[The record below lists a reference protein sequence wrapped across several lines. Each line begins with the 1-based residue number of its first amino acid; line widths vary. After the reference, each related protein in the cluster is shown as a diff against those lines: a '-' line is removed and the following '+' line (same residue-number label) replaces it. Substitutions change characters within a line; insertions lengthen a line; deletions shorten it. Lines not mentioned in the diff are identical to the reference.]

1 MDFISQEHT
10 CLIYLLCFQL
20 SVTVP
25 KMVRPGFTTCF
36 HTKSSEDLENNIVHA
51 LSEEGDWILDLCCR
65 GRELSLAAQKMGRNA
80 IALNDN
86 QSSITSLQ
94 EKASN
99 IAEYHDKSFRVGMDG
114 TILKFY

>member
-1 MDFISQEHT
+1 M
-10 CLIYLLCFQL
+10 CLIYLLCLHL

-51 LSEEGDWILDLCCR
+51 LSEEGDWIMDLCCR

-86 QSSITSLQ
+86 QSNLTSLQ

-99 IAEYHDKSFRVGMDG
+99 IAKYHDKSFRVGMDG
-114 TILKFY
+114 TILKFH